1 MSQKRYEP
9 FKESLK
15 SLCHNCKN
23 KELDCFTASKVCG
36 TDSKIG
42 KSFIEKCGSFNKDMV
57 AKVYEAA
64 EVKTENSADS
74 RIEMMGGG
82 FKEKV

>member
-1 MSQKRYEP
+1 MKRYEP

-15 SLCHNCKN
+15 SICHKCSNIK
-23 KELDCFTASKVCG
+23 KDCFEAIKTCG

-42 KSFIEKCGSFNKDMV
+42 KSFVEKCGSFNKELV
-57 AKVYEAA
+57 LKKYEANIL
-64 EVKTENSADS
+64 KTDNAVDS

-82 FKEKV
+82 FKEKA